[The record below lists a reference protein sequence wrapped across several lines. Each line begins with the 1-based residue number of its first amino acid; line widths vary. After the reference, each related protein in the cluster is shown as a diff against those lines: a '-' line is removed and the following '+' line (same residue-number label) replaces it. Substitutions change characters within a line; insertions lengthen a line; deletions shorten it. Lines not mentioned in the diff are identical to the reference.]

1 MVFLEESK
9 SVLIQPQGLLDSQGG
24 ASLQQQLSAIEH
36 QRYPLWILDLSQVE
50 FIDSAGLFALVSGLN
65 TASRNQCRLV
75 VCNLPPAVQ
84 IIFEITQLDQAFEIF
99 ESQADVAAAYLRTPM
114 LSHSVRQAA

>member
-24 ASLQQQLSAIEH
+24 ASLQQQISAIEH

-99 ESQADVAAAYLRTPM
+99 ESQADVAAAYQRTPM
-114 LSHSVRQAA
+114 LLHSVRQAA